1 MTANPFEVHVGLT
14 GHSKIDFDR
23 RQIRRVIRIGARMVQ
38 RDGRKLASRREGAGR
53 TYRVWGDMLHRASAA
68 GAPPT
73 KVTGQFQRS
82 LDTRVVGQGFAAT
95 IGPNLSRAF
104 YARFL
109 AGGTQDMAKRPVM
122 DQALE
127 RNRQPIA
134 SMLESALLDS
144 MVPR

>member
-1 MTANPFEVHVGLT
+1 MSGAPFEIHVGLT

-23 RQIRRVIRIGARMVQ
+23 RQIRRTIRIGARMVQ
-38 RDGRKLASRREGAGR
+38 RDGRKLVSRRAGSGR

-68 GAPPT
+68 AAPPV
-73 KVTGQFQRS
+73 KLSGQLQRS

-95 IGPNLSRAF
+95 VGPNLSRAF

-109 AGGTQDMAKRPVM
+109 AGGTQDMEKRPFM

-144 MVPR
+144 LVPR